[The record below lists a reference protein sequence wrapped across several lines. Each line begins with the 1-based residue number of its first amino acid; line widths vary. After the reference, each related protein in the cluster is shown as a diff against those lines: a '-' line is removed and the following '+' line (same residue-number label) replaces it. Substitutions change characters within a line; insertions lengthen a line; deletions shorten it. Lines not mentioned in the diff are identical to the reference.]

1 MNNEK
6 ILYYLGILENGA
18 LNYYQTVVT
27 IRIAS
32 QSIQD
37 YIEHLE
43 QQCKKQKEVKDKFM
57 KNGVFS
63 LEYDKETLRDMVLE
77 LQEVSQKQKEVIDKI
92 NLIIKGLAYGGSEDY
107 YMENFSKINEL
118 LNEVSE

>member
-18 LNYYQTVVT
+18 LNYYQTVET

-37 YIEHLE
+37 YIEQLE
-43 QQCKKQKEVKDKFM
+43 QQCKKQKEVIDKLNDLLSDEF
-57 KNGVFS
+57 
-63 LEYDKETLRDMVLE
+63 L
-77 LQEVSQKQKEVIDKI
+77 EVIDR
-92 NLIIKGLAYGGSEDY
+92 DT
-107 YMENFSKINEL
+107 L
-118 LNEVSE
+118 LDILKEVSE

>member
-18 LNYYQTVVT
+18 LNYYQTIET

-37 YIEHLE
+37 YIEQLE
-43 QQCKKQKEVKDKFM
+43 EQVKKQKEVIGKATNDLQKLIDNINDKTIISFGQFVT
-57 KNGVFS
+57 K
-63 LEYDKETLRDMVLE
+63 LEIIQDE
-77 LQEVSQKQKEVIDKI
+77 LGWSNDILKEVK
-92 NLIIKGLAYGGSEDY
+92 E
-107 YMENFSKINEL
+107 
-118 LNEVSE
+118 

>member
-18 LNYYQTVVT
+18 LNYYQTVKT

-37 YIEHLE
+37 YIEQLE
-43 QQCKKQKEVKDKFM
+43 K
-57 KNGVFS
+57 
-63 LEYDKETLRDMVLE
+63 TR
-77 LQEVSQKQKEVIDKI
+77 QKQKEAIDKTVLELVNI
-92 NLIIKGLAYGGSEDY
+92 DGGLSNSQLSDRICNLIDILK
-107 YMENFSKINEL
+107 
-118 LNEVSE
+118 EVSE

>member
-18 LNYYQTVVT
+18 LNYYQTVKT

-37 YIEHLE
+37 YIEQLE
-43 QQCKKQKEVKDKFM
+43 KQDK
-57 KNGVFS
+57 
-63 LEYDKETLRDMVLE
+63 
-77 LQEVSQKQKEVIDKI
+77 KQKEVIDKAVLELANI
-92 NLIIKGLAYGGSEDY
+92 DGGLSNSQLSDRICNLID
-107 YMENFSKINEL
+107 L
-118 LNEVSE
+118 LKEVSE

>member
-18 LNYYQTVVT
+18 LNYYQTVET

-37 YIEHLE
+37 YIEQLE
-43 QQCKKQKEVKDKFM
+43 KQDK
-57 KNGVFS
+57 
-63 LEYDKETLRDMVLE
+63 
-77 LQEVSQKQKEVIDKI
+77 KQKEVIDKAI
-92 NLIIKGLAYGGSEDY
+92 EYIRNHQLVFKDSTLEEIEEWFNQFYIDVLDILK
-107 YMENFSKINEL
+107 
-118 LNEVSE
+118 EVSE

>member
-18 LNYYQTVVT
+18 LNYYQTIET

-37 YIEHLE
+37 YIEQLE
-43 QQCKKQKEVKDKFM
+43 QQCKKQKEVINKA
-57 KNGVFS
+57 NQYIQNSS
-63 LEYDKETLRDMVLE
+63 LEVATKE
-77 LQEVSQKQKEVIDKI
+77 
-92 NLIIKGLAYGGSEDY
+92 YGMLTVCDS
-107 YMENFSKINEL
+107 NEL
-118 LNEVSE
+118 LQMLEDKEV

>member
-18 LNYYQTVVT
+18 LNYYQTVET

-37 YIEHLE
+37 YIEQLE
-43 QQCKKQKEVKDKFM
+43 QQCKKQKEVI
-57 KNGVFS
+57 
-63 LEYDKETLRDMVLE
+63 DMFLNIVN
-77 LQEVSQKQKEVIDKI
+77 K
-92 NLIIKGLAYGGSEDY
+92 
-107 YMENFSKINEL
+107 SKML
-118 LNEVSE
+118 LNNPDLLDLYFKIKRCQNEYRR

>member
-18 LNYYQTVVT
+18 LNYYQTVKT

-43 QQCKKQKEVKDKFM
+43 QQCKKQKEVIDKLNDLLSDEF
-57 KNGVFS
+57 
-63 LEYDKETLRDMVLE
+63 L
-77 LQEVSQKQKEVIDKI
+77 EVIDR
-92 NLIIKGLAYGGSEDY
+92 DT
-107 YMENFSKINEL
+107 L
-118 LNEVSE
+118 LDILKEVSE

>member
-18 LNYYQTVVT
+18 LNYYQTVET

-37 YIEHLE
+37 YIEQLE
-43 QQCKKQKEVKDKFM
+43 EQVK
-57 KNGVFS
+57 
-63 LEYDKETLRDMVLE
+63 
-77 LQEVSQKQKEVIDKI
+77 KQKEVIDKAIETLEKGITFCENDSQGIYDKCNIAI
-92 NLIIKGLAYGGSEDY
+92 NREKKVLDILK
-107 YMENFSKINEL
+107 
-118 LNEVSE
+118 EVSE